1 LIEPAT
7 LIMRSFTALVRSPG
21 VSFPQ
26 AISNHP
32 AKEEIDLSRAR
43 EQHQNYINALKK
55 AGAKI
60 LAMPPEDSLPDSTF
74 VEDTAFIF
82 EGRAFLCFSKEE
94 TRRNEVESIEK
105 FLKGHRKTVRLPPY
119 LDGGDILDTPDS
131 IFIGLSR
138 RTDAKAIESLSQKIN
153 KKVVSVPI
161 LKGLH
166 LKSSVSYL
174 GNNILLLNPRRV
186 DSSAFKSFQWIEV
199 EEKNSYA
206 ANCLAMGNLIF
217 MPTGFPIVR
226 KKIFQH
232 GFETIE
238 LEMSEFEKA
247 DGGVTCLSIIL
258 P

>member
-1 LIEPAT
+1 
-7 LIMRSFTALVRSPG
+7 MRSFTAFVRPPG

-26 AISNHP
+26 AISSHP

-43 EQHQNYINALKK
+43 EQHRSYVNALKK

-74 VEDTAFIF
+74 VEDTAFVF
-82 EGRAFLCFSKEE
+82 EDRAFLCFLKEE
-94 TRRNEVESIEK
+94 TRRNEIESIEK
-105 FLKGHRKTVRLPPY
+105 ILKGYRKTVRLPPY

-131 IFIGLSR
+131 IFIGLSG
-138 RTDAKAIESLSQKIN
+138 RTDAKAIESLSQQIN

-166 LKSSVSYL
+166 LKSAVSYL
-174 GNNILLLNPRRV
+174 GNNILLLNPGRV
-186 DSSAFKSFQWIEV
+186 DSSAFKGFQWIEV

-206 ANCLAMGNLIF
+206 ANCLAMGNLVF
-217 MPTGFPIVR
+217 MPAGFPMVR
-226 KKIFQH
+226 KKIFQQ
-232 GFETIE
+232 GFKTIE